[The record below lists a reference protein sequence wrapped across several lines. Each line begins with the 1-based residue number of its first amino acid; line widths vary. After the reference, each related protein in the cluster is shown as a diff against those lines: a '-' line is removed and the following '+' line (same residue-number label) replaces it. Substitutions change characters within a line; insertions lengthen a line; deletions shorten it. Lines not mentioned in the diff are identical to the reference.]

1 MKQLVF
7 PALLWEYQCHFLDG
21 VQVFPLLD
29 WRNLE
34 REDAEVKMVSLIG
47 YIISEV
53 YVLLSPRNDWH
64 PALDLEELFDVLNE
78 WITMDGLEL
87 RHLFCLLVCS

>member
-29 WRNLE
+29 WRDLE

-53 YVLLSPRNDWH
+53 YVLLSPAYNMLKG
-64 PALDLEELFDVLNE
+64 LD
-78 WITMDGLEL
+78 
-87 RHLFCLLVCS
+87 